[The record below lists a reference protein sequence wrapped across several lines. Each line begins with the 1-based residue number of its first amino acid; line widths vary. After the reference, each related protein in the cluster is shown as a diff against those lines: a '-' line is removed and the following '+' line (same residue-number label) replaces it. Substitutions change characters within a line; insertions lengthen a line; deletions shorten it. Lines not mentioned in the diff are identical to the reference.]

1 MYMYVITLKDNP
13 QGIYS
18 VFDSEDQRIVPLFVE
33 EDDADRYV
41 MTLEEDDENPELEV
55 LECVPDQIINAC
67 RAQGQRFSIITGDTL
82 IVPPTEVIK
91 PTKKE

>member
-1 MYMYVITLKDNP
+1 MFVITLKNHP

-18 VFDSEDQRIVPLFVE
+18 VFDEKDERIVPLFVE

-41 MTLEEDDENPELEV
+41 MTLEEDEENPALEV
-55 LECVPDQIINAC
+55 LETEPEHIINAC
-67 RAQGQRFSIITGDTL
+67 RSQGQRFSIITGDDF

-91 PTKKE
+91 PTKK